1 MFKNNSGFFRFPE
14 RTYPA
19 SAAWVKFPGKGA
31 LQKLVH
37 VQF

>member
-1 MFKNNSGFFRFPE
+1 MFKNNSSFFRFPE

-19 SAAWVKFPGKGA
+19 SAASVKFPGKVP

-37 VQF
+37 VPF